1 MTTVR
6 RCDSTHRAYAVDRA
20 ANLCYTQYMTTAAQP
35 LDPEAVKVL
44 ITETKAA
51 ILDILASDKPLTDE
65 EEGELEVLE
74 DDLYCLEQVLSCK

>member
-1 MTTVR
+1 
-6 RCDSTHRAYAVDRA
+6 
-20 ANLCYTQYMTTAAQP
+20 MTTAAQP